1 MGDDI
6 VRTCRN
12 RNCKIH
18 KIKNLWDNTVYEG
31 DISDKGD
38 KVVIRTRP
46 DVTIYDYVKGM
57 DLSKVRQTPELANV
71 ELTIDYAK
79 GYSVMIDDIDKIQN
93 DINAMDEW
101 AMDGSEQLGIAID
114 RTILRG
120 PSSEP
125 STDGLA
131 KYAHSK
137 NCGATA
143 GAITAGYNLGT
154 SSSPIKLTRSNIL
167 NMIAV
172 ADAVLTEQNV
182 PETDRWMI
190 IPAWAKMLINTSDL
204 RSALFTGD
212 QSNKV
217 LRNGRMG
224 MISNFTLYASNNLG
238 VSSTTYWQIPFGH
251 KSALCFASQ
260 LVKNRI
266 LELQNTWGTAMEGLH
281 VFGYKVLKPES
292 LGYIYADKDLDA

>member
-1 MGDDI
+1 M
-6 VRTCRN
+6 
-12 RNCKIH
+12 
-18 KIKNLWDNTVYEG
+18 TV
-31 DISDKGD
+31 
-38 KVVIRTRP
+38 
-46 DVTIYDYVKGM
+46 YDYVKGM

-120 PSSEP
+120 PSGEP

-131 KYAHSK
+131 KYAHDK
-137 NCGATA
+137 NCGSAA

-154 SSSPIKLTRSNIL
+154 SGSPIKLTRSNIL

-224 MISNFTLYASNNLG
+224 MISNFTLYSSNNLA
-238 VSSTTYWQIPFGH
+238 VSTTGYWQIPFGH

-281 VFGYKVLKPES
+281 VFGYKVLKTES
-292 LGYIYADKDLDA
+292 LGYFYADKDLDA